1 MARLTTDPARFE
13 VVKNALASAAEEMKI
28 VLAKTAYS
36 PLLKVAG
43 DYSCGLF
50 DIAGNM
56 VAQGPDLPIHLGSMP
71 DAVRAIVRAF
81 PDVAAGDVFIHND
94 PYHGGSHLP
103 DVNVVA
109 PAFHDGRLLGFG
121 CVRAHWPDIG
131 SATPGSYG
139 AVTEIY
145 GEGLRLPPIR
155 LYRDGRPDPGIE
167 AIIFANVR
175 TPGERLGDLRAQVAA
190 NRRGAQRLCELAAKY
205 GTDTLLQIMQEV
217 LDYSETMMRAALR
230 ALSDGCASFEDIF
243 DGDGVI
249 GPGES
254 RDETFK
260 VCLTIT
266 KQGDTITADFAGS
279 DPAVAGPMNAPLTV
293 TASGVFCALKMIADP
308 QSLIPP
314 NSGCW
319 RPVTVTAPPGSV
331 VNAQHPSPVVYANH
345 EISHRVADMV
355 MAALFAISPRMV
367 MAGSQGTSAVI
378 TFGGVDYR
386 SGERFVSYESVKG
399 GFGARPVKDGI
410 NAVAATVSNMSNTP
424 IEIIEMSFPLRVEEY
439 ALVPDSGG
447 AGTYRGGLGVRRVWR
462 VLEHEAHAAVCCER
476 AVTPPFGLDGG
487 LAGSAAVIELIP
499 PRGNPQRL
507 NSKGGFLA
515 PAGSLVVVEAPG
527 SGGYGPPAG
536 RDRVALCEDL
546 LDGYVTPAAARRDYG
561 FDAA

>member
-1 MARLTTDPARFE
+1 MRGLKTDPARFE
-13 VVKNALASAAEEMKI
+13 VVKNALYSAAEEMKI

-43 DYSCGLF
+43 DYSCGIF
-50 DIAGNM
+50 DIDGNM

-71 DAVRAIVRAF
+71 DAVRAVVRAF
-81 PDVAAGDVFIHND
+81 RDVVPGDVFIHND
-94 PYHGGSHLP
+94 PYDGGSHLP

-155 LYRDGRPDPGIE
+155 LYRDGRPDPSVE

-175 TPGERLGDLRAQVAA
+175 TPAERLGDLRAQVAA
-190 NRRGAQRLCELAAKY
+190 NYRGVQRLSELAAKY
-205 GTDTLLQIMQEV
+205 GTDTLLGIMQEV

-230 ALSDGCASFEDIF
+230 ALPDGEAEFSDVF
-243 DGDGVI
+243 DGDGVLA
-249 GPGES
+249 PGETE
-254 RDETFK
+254 DETFK
-260 VCLTIT
+260 VHLKVT
-266 KQGDTITADFAGS
+266 KRGDTIVADFTGS

-308 QSLIPP
+308 KSLIPP

-345 EISHRVADMV
+345 EMSHRVADMV
-355 MAALFAISPRMV
+355 MAALFVITPGTV

-378 TFGGVDYR
+378 TFGGIDYR
-386 SGERFVSYESVKG
+386 SGDRFVSYESVKG

-410 NAVAATVSNMSNTP
+410 NAVASTVSNMSNTP
-424 IEIIEMSFPLRVEEY
+424 IEILEMSFPLRVEEY
-439 ALVPDSGG
+439 SLVPDSGG

-462 VLEHEAHAAVCCER
+462 VLENQAHAAVCCER
-476 AVTPPFGLDGG
+476 TVTPPFGLDGG
-487 LAGSAAVIELIP
+487 SAGAPARLELIAP
-499 PRGNPQRL
+499 HSNARKL
-507 NSKGGFLA
+507 TSKGGFLA

-527 SGGYGPPAG
+527 SGGYGPPSG
-536 RDRVALCEDL
+536 RDPMALSEDL
-546 LDGYVTPAAARRDYG
+546 RDGYVTPAEARRVYG
-561 FDAA
+561 AGLV

>member
-1 MARLTTDPARFE
+1 MTRLKTDPARFE
-13 VVKNALASAAEEMKI
+13 VVKNALFAAAEEMKI

-43 DYSCGLF
+43 DYSCGIF
-50 DIAGNM
+50 DIEGNM

-71 DAVRAIVRAF
+71 DAVRAVVRAF
-81 PDVAAGDVFIHND
+81 ADVAVGDVFIHND
-94 PYHGGSHLP
+94 PYDGGSHLP
-103 DVNVVA
+103 DVNVVM
-109 PAFHDGRLLGFG
+109 PAFHEGRLLGYG

-155 LYRDGRPDPGIE
+155 LYRDGKPDAAIE

-175 TPGERLGDLRAQVAA
+175 TPSERLGDLRAQVAA
-190 NRRGAQRLCELAAKY
+190 NLRGTLRVTELAVKY
-205 GTDTLLQIMQEV
+205 GTDELLHIMREV

-230 ALSDGCASFEDIF
+230 ALPDGEASFTDVF
-243 DGDGVI
+243 DGDGI
-249 GPGES
+249 IELGETE
-254 RDETFK
+254 DATFTVK
-260 VCLTIT
+260 LRIV
-266 KQGDTITADFAGS
+266 KKGDSILADFTGS
-279 DPAVAGPMNAPLTV
+279 DMAVTGPMNAPLTV
-293 TASGVFCALKMIADP
+293 TASGVYCALKMIADP
-308 QSLIPP
+308 GSLIPP

-355 MAALFAISPRMV
+355 MAALFQLCPRNV

-378 TFGGVDYR
+378 TFGGMDFR
-386 SGERFVSYESVKG
+386 SGERYVSYESVKG
-399 GFGARPVKDGI
+399 GYGARPTKDGI
-410 NAVAATVSNMSNTP
+410 NAVASTVSNMSNTP
-424 IEIIEMSFPLRVEEY
+424 IEIIEMSFPLRIEEY

-447 AGTYRGGLGVRRVWR
+447 AGKYRGGLGARRVWR
-462 VLEHEAHAAVCCER
+462 VLEKQAQASVCCER
-476 AVTPPFGLDGG
+476 SVTPPFGLDGG
-487 LAGSAAVIELIP
+487 LTGGPAVTTLIP
-499 PRGNPQRL
+499 QHGNARKL

-515 PAGSLVVVEAPG
+515 PAGSLVVLEAPG
-527 SGGYGPPAG
+527 SGGYGDPRERDPA
-536 RDRVALCEDL
+536 ALCEDL